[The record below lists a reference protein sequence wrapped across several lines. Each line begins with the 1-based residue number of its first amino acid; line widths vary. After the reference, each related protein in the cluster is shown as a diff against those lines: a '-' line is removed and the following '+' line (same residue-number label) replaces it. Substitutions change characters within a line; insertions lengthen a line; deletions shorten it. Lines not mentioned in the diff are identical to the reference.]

1 MTADQ
6 KHLKKMVIGMAVIIC
21 FSAMM
26 HVFLLKKKALRVHRY
41 EPEYGKTPGPA
52 ATPGIAAGTLQGE
65 VVAVSFDKFFL
76 RSNDKVQPIAI
87 GTLRMPEVGQVLTIT
102 HKGGEVPEA
111 VTIAVDFDPEP
122 ETAATPAR

>member
-6 KHLKKMVIGMAVIIC
+6 KHLRKMVVGMAIIIC

-26 HVFLLKKKALRVHRY
+26 HVFLLKKKAIRVHRY
-41 EPEYGKTPGPA
+41 EPEYGKTPTPQS
-52 ATPGIAAGTLQGE
+52 TPGSQAGTLRGE

-76 RSNDKVQPIAI
+76 RSEDKVRPVAV
-87 GTLRMPEVGQVLTIT
+87 GSLRMPEVGQILTVT

-122 ETAATPAR
+122 ATASPRP